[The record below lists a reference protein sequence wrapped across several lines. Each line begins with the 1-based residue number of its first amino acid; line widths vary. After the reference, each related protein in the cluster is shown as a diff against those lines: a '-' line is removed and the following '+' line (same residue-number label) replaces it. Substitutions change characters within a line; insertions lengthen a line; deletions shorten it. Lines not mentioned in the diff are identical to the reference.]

1 MRKNKLTKVFSVLL
15 VAALVSL
22 APVSAQ
28 QEVDEEALYR
38 LVNQIQKKILTLN
51 NFGVFDFIS
60 FGLKGGQTGIIVVL
74 EGYASRPTLKDSAGK
89 VVNQLEQVESVEN
102 NIEVLPVGGNDEDIR
117 LAVYQAIYFDSV
129 LSRYNPNR
137 GTPMYGPG
145 GMGGSAFD
153 DDPFGD
159 PFGGPEAG
167 LWARND
173 AFGISNDPPM
183 GYHPIAIIVKG
194 GNVSLEG
201 VIDNEGHK
209 TMANLKA
216 RGVSGV
222 FSVTNNLQVLN
233 PQEKKK

>member
-1 MRKNKLTKVFSVLL
+1 MGNNKLGKVLSSLL
-15 VAALVSL
+15 VAALV
-22 APVSAQ
+22 APGLVSAQ
-28 QEVDEEALYR
+28 QDVSEEAVYR
-38 LVNQIQKKILTLN
+38 LANQIRKKILTLN

-74 EGYASRPTLKDSAGK
+74 QGYASRPTLKDSAEK
-89 VVNQLEQVESVEN
+89 VVSKIEQVESVEN

-117 LAVYQAIYFDSV
+117 LAVYRAIYFDSV

-137 GTPMYGPG
+137 GSPMYGPG
-145 GMGGSAFD
+145 GVGGSWFD
-153 DDPFGD
+153 
-159 PFGGPEAG
+159 GGAGAG

-194 GNVSLEG
+194 GNVFLEG
-201 VIDNEGHK
+201 VIDNQGHK
-209 TMANLKA
+209 DMANLKA

-233 PQEKKK
+233 PPKEKS

>member
-1 MRKNKLTKVFSVLL
+1 ML
-15 VAALVSL
+15 VVVLVSPGL
-22 APVSAQ
+22 VLAQ
-28 QEVDEEALYR
+28 QDFSEEDVYR
-38 LVNQIQKKILTLN
+38 LANQIRKKILTLN

-74 EGYASRPTLKDSAGK
+74 QGYASRPTLKDSAEQVISK
-89 VVNQLEQVESVEN
+89 IEQVESVEN

-117 LAVYQAIYFDSV
+117 LRVYQAIYFDSV

-137 GTPMYGPG
+137 GSPMYGPG
-145 GMGGSAFD
+145 GVGGSW
-153 DDPFGD
+153 G
-159 PFGGPEAG
+159 AG
-167 LWARND
+167 AAAGMWARND

-194 GNVSLEG
+194 GNVFLEG

-209 TMANLKA
+209 NMANLKA

-222 FSVTNNLQVLN
+222 FSVTNNLNVLN
-233 PQEKKK
+233 PPKEKK

>member
-1 MRKNKLTKVFSVLL
+1 MKNRKLGKVLSPLL

-22 APVSAQ
+22 APVLAQ
-28 QEVDEEALYR
+28 QEVSEEALYR
-38 LVNQIQKKILTLN
+38 LVNQIQKKVLTLN

-74 EGYASRPTLKDSAGK
+74 QGYASRPTLKDSAEK
-89 VVNQLEQVESVEN
+89 AVNQLEEVESVEN

-117 LAVYQAIYFDSV
+117 LRVYRAIYMDSV

-145 GMGGSAFD
+145 GMGGSW
-153 DDPFGD
+153 
-159 PFGGPEAG
+159 GGGAGAG

-201 VIDNEGHK
+201 VIDNQGHK
-209 TMANLKA
+209 DMAGMNA
-216 RGVSGV
+216 RQVGGV

-233 PQEKKK
+233 PPEEKK

>member
-1 MRKNKLTKVFSVLL
+1 MRKNKFGKILSSLL

-28 QEVDEEALYR
+28 QEVSEEDLYR
-38 LVNQIQKKILTLN
+38 LVNQIQKKVLTLN
-51 NFGVFDFIS
+51 NFGVFDFIT

-74 EGYASRPTLKDSAGK
+74 QGYASRPTLKDSAEK
-89 VVNQLEQVESVEN
+89 AVNQLEEVESVEN

-117 LAVYQAIYFDSV
+117 LRVYQAIYFDSV

-137 GTPMYGPG
+137 GTPVYGPG
-145 GMGGSAFD
+145 GMGGSPFD
-153 DDPFGD
+153 DDPFG
-159 PFGGPEAG
+159 GPGAG
-167 LWARND
+167 LRARND

-201 VIDNEGHK
+201 VIDNQGHK
-209 TMANLKA
+209 DMAGMNA
-216 RGVSGV
+216 RQVGGV

-233 PQEKKK
+233 PPEEKK

>member
-1 MRKNKLTKVFSVLL
+1 MRNNKLGKVLSALL
-15 VAALVSL
+15 VCALVSL

-28 QEVDEEALYR
+28 QEVSEEALYR

-74 EGYASRPTLKDSAGK
+74 QGYASRPTLKDSAEQ
-89 VVNQLEQVESVEN
+89 VVSKIEQVESVEN

-117 LAVYQAIYFDSV
+117 LAVYRAIYFDSV

-137 GTPMYGPG
+137 GSPMYGPG

-153 DDPFGD
+153 DD

-201 VIDNEGHK
+201 VIDNQGHK
-209 TMANLKA
+209 DMANLKA

-233 PQEKKK
+233 PQEKK

>member
-1 MRKNKLTKVFSVLL
+1 MKNRKLGKVLSPLL

-22 APVSAQ
+22 APVLAQ
-28 QEVDEEALYR
+28 QEVSEEALYR
-38 LVNQIQKKILTLN
+38 LVNQIQKKVLTLN

-74 EGYASRPTLKDSAGK
+74 QGYASRPTLKDSAEK
-89 VVNQLEQVESVEN
+89 AVNQLEEVESVEN

-117 LAVYQAIYFDSV
+117 LRVYQAIYMDSV

-145 GMGGSAFD
+145 GMGGSW
-153 DDPFGD
+153 
-159 PFGGPEAG
+159 GGGAG
-167 LWARND
+167 AGMWARND

-201 VIDNEGHK
+201 VIDNQGHK
-209 TMANLKA
+209 DMAGMNA
-216 RGVSGV
+216 RQVGGV

-233 PQEKKK
+233 PPEEKK

>member
-1 MRKNKLTKVFSVLL
+1 MVV
-15 VAALVSL
+15 LVSPGL
-22 APVSAQ
+22 VLAQ
-28 QEVDEEALYR
+28 QDFSEEDVYR
-38 LVNQIQKKILTLN
+38 LANQIRKKILTLN

-74 EGYASRPTLKDSAGK
+74 QGYASRPTLKDSAEQVISK
-89 VVNQLEQVESVEN
+89 IEQVESVEN

-117 LAVYQAIYFDSV
+117 LRVYQAIYFDSV

-137 GTPMYGPG
+137 GSPMYGPG
-145 GMGGSAFD
+145 GVGGSW
-153 DDPFGD
+153 G
-159 PFGGPEAG
+159 AG
-167 LWARND
+167 AAAGMWARND

-194 GNVSLEG
+194 GNVFLEG

-209 TMANLKA
+209 NMANLKA

-222 FSVTNNLQVLN
+222 FSVTNNLNVLN
-233 PQEKKK
+233 PPKEKK

>member
-1 MRKNKLTKVFSVLL
+1 MRKNKLGIVLSSFL
-15 VAALVSL
+15 VVALVSPGL
-22 APVSAQ
+22 VWAQ
-28 QEVDEEALYR
+28 QDVSEEDLYW
-38 LVNQIQKKILTLN
+38 LVNQIQKKILTPH
-51 NFGVFDFIS
+51 NFGVFDYIS

-74 EGYASRPTLKDSAGK
+74 QGYASRPQLKDSAEK
-89 VVNQLEQVESVEN
+89 SVSQIEEVESVEN
-102 NIEVLPVGGNDEDIR
+102 NIEVLPVGQNDENIR
-117 LAVYQAIYFDSV
+117 LAVYRAIYFDSV

-145 GMGGSAFD
+145 GMGGSWSS
-153 DDPFGD
+153 
-159 PFGGPEAG
+159 GGAGAG

-194 GNVSLEG
+194 GNVFLEG
-201 VIDNEGHK
+201 VIDNQGHK
-209 TMANLKA
+209 DMANLKA

-233 PQEKKK
+233 PQEKK

>member
-1 MRKNKLTKVFSVLL
+1 
-15 VAALVSL
+15 VSL
-22 APVSAQ
+22 GPVSAQ
-28 QEVDEEALYR
+28 QEVSEEALYR

-51 NFGVFDFIS
+51 NFGVFDFITL
-60 FGLKGGQTGIIVVL
+60 GLKGGQTGIIVVL
-74 EGYASRPTLKDSAGK
+74 QGYASRPTLKDSAEQAVSK
-89 VVNQLEQVESVEN
+89 IEQVESVEN

-117 LAVYQAIYFDSV
+117 LRVYQAIYFDSV

-145 GMGGSAFD
+145 GMGGSPFDNDPFD
-153 DDPFGD
+153 DDPFG
-159 PFGGPEAG
+159 GGMWG
-167 LWARND
+167 RND

-183 GYHPIAIIVKG
+183 GYHPIAIIVKA

-216 RGVSGV
+216 RQVAGV

-233 PQEKKK
+233 PQEKK

>member
-1 MRKNKLTKVFSVLL
+1 MRKNKLGKVLSALL

-28 QEVDEEALYR
+28 QEVDEETLYR
-38 LVNQIQKKILTLN
+38 LVNQIQKKIVTLN

-74 EGYASRPTLKDSAGK
+74 QGYASRPTLKDSAEK
-89 VVNQLEQVESVEN
+89 VVAKLEQVESVEN
-102 NIEVLPVGGNDEDIR
+102 NIEVLPTGQNDENIR
-117 LAVYQAIYFDSV
+117 LAVYRAIYFDSV

-153 DDPFGD
+153 DDPFG
-159 PFGGPEAG
+159 GPGAG

-173 AFGISNDPPM
+173 AFGISNDPPV

-201 VIDNEGHK
+201 VIDNQGHK
-209 TMANLKA
+209 DMANLKA

-233 PQEKKK
+233 PQEKK

>member
-1 MRKNKLTKVFSVLL
+1 MRKNKLGKVLSALL
-15 VAALVSL
+15 VATLVALV
-22 APVSAQ
+22 PVSAQ
-28 QEVDEEALYR
+28 QDVSEEDLYR

-74 EGYASRPTLKDSAGK
+74 QGYASRPTLKDSAEQ
-89 VVNQLEQVESVEN
+89 VVSKIEQVESVEN

-117 LAVYQAIYFDSV
+117 LAVYRAIYFDSV

-137 GTPMYGPG
+137 GSPMYGPG

-153 DDPFGD
+153 DDPFG
-159 PFGGPEAG
+159 GPGAG

-201 VIDNEGHK
+201 VIDNQGHK
-209 TMANLKA
+209 DMANLKA

-233 PQEKKK
+233 PQEKK

>member
-1 MRKNKLTKVFSVLL
+1 MKNRKLGKVLSPLL

-22 APVSAQ
+22 APVLAQ
-28 QEVDEEALYR
+28 QEVSEEALYR
-38 LVNQIQKKILTLN
+38 LVNQIQKKVLTLN

-74 EGYASRPTLKDSAGK
+74 QGYASRPTLKDSAEK
-89 VVNQLEQVESVEN
+89 AVNQLEEVESVEN

-117 LAVYQAIYFDSV
+117 LRVYQAIYMDSV

-145 GMGGSAFD
+145 GMGGSW
-153 DDPFGD
+153 
-159 PFGGPEAG
+159 GGGAGAG

-201 VIDNEGHK
+201 VIDNQGHK
-209 TMANLKA
+209 DMAGMNA
-216 RGVSGV
+216 RQVGGV

-233 PQEKKK
+233 PPEEKK

>member
-1 MRKNKLTKVFSVLL
+1 MKNRKLGKVLSPLL
-15 VAALVSL
+15 VAVLVSL
-22 APVSAQ
+22 GPVSAQ
-28 QEVDEEALYR
+28 QDFSEEDVYR
-38 LVNQIQKKILTLN
+38 LANQIRKKILTLN

-74 EGYASRPTLKDSAGK
+74 QGYASRPTLKDSAENSVSK
-89 VVNQLEQVESVEN
+89 IEQVESVEN

-117 LAVYQAIYFDSV
+117 LRVYRAIYMDSV

-145 GMGGSAFD
+145 GMGGSW
-153 DDPFGD
+153 
-159 PFGGPEAG
+159 GGGSGAG
-167 LWARND
+167 MWARND

-209 TMANLKA
+209 TMAGMNA
-216 RGVSGV
+216 RQVSGV

-233 PQEKKK
+233 PSEEKK

>member
-1 MRKNKLTKVFSVLL
+1 MKNRKLGKVLSSLL
-15 VAALVSL
+15 VAVLVSL
-22 APVSAQ
+22 GPISAQ
-28 QEVDEEALYR
+28 QDVSEEDVYR
-38 LVNQIQKKILTLN
+38 LANQIRKKILTLN

-74 EGYASRPTLKDSAGK
+74 QGYASRPTLKDSAEES
-89 VVNQLEQVESVEN
+89 VSQIEQVESVEN

-117 LAVYQAIYFDSV
+117 LRVYRAIYFDSV

-145 GMGGSAFD
+145 GMGGSWSS
-153 DDPFGD
+153 
-159 PFGGPEAG
+159 GGAGAG

-183 GYHPIAIIVKG
+183 GYHPIAIIVKN
-194 GNVSLEG
+194 GNVFLEG

-209 TMANLKA
+209 TMADLKA

-233 PQEKKK
+233 PPKEKK

>member
-1 MRKNKLTKVFSVLL
+1 MKNSRLGKVLSALL
-15 VAALVSL
+15 VATLVAL

-28 QEVDEEALYR
+28 QDVSEEDLYR

-51 NFGVFDFIS
+51 NFGVFDYIS

-74 EGYASRPTLKDSAGK
+74 QGYASRPTLKDSAEK
-89 VVNQLEQVESVEN
+89 SVSQIEEVESVEN
-102 NIEVLPVGGNDEDIR
+102 NIEVLPVGQNDENIR
-117 LAVYQAIYFDSV
+117 LAVYRAIYFDSV

-145 GMGGSAFD
+145 GMGGSWSS
-153 DDPFGD
+153 
-159 PFGGPEAG
+159 GGAGAG

-194 GNVSLEG
+194 GNVSMEG
-201 VIDNEGHK
+201 VIDNQGHK
-209 TMANLKA
+209 DMANLKA

-222 FSVTNNLQVLN
+222 FSVTNNLEVLN
-233 PQEKKK
+233 PQEKK

>member
-1 MRKNKLTKVFSVLL
+1 MRRNKLGKVVSALL
-15 VAALVSL
+15 VAALVLL

-38 LVNQIQKKILTLN
+38 LVNQIQKKIVTLN

-74 EGYASRPTLKDSAGK
+74 QGYASRPTLKDSAEK
-89 VVNQLEQVESVEN
+89 VVSQLEEVESVEN

-145 GMGGSAFD
+145 GVGGSWGRGSA
-153 DDPFGD
+153 
-159 PFGGPEAG
+159 AG
-167 LWARND
+167 MWARND
-173 AFGISNDPPM
+173 AFGISNDPPV
-183 GYHPIAIIVKG
+183 GYHPIAIIVKD
-194 GNVSLEG
+194 GNVFLEG
-201 VIDNEGHK
+201 VIDNQGHK
-209 TMANLKA
+209 SMATLNA
-216 RGVSGV
+216 RQVSGV

-233 PQEKKK
+233 PPQEKK

>member
-1 MRKNKLTKVFSVLL
+1 MRKNKLEKVLSALL
-15 VAALVSL
+15 VATLVSL

-28 QEVDEEALYR
+28 QEVSEEALYR
-38 LVNQIQKKILTLN
+38 LVNKIQKKIVTLN
-51 NFGVFDFIS
+51 NFGVFDYIS

-74 EGYASRPTLKDSAGK
+74 QGYASRPTLKDSAEK
-89 VVNQLEQVESVEN
+89 VVKQLEQVESVEN
-102 NIEVLPVGGNDEDIR
+102 NIEVLPTGQNDENIR
-117 LAVYQAIYFDSV
+117 LAVYRAIYFDSV

-145 GMGGSAFD
+145 GLGGSWGRGSA
-153 DDPFGD
+153 
-159 PFGGPEAG
+159 AG
-167 LWARND
+167 MWARND
-173 AFGISNDPPM
+173 AFGISNDPPI

-201 VIDNEGHK
+201 VIDNQGHK
-209 TMANLKA
+209 DMANMKA

-233 PQEKKK
+233 PQEKE

>member
-1 MRKNKLTKVFSVLL
+1 MKNKKLGKVLSSLL
-15 VAALVSL
+15 VAVLVSPGL
-22 APVSAQ
+22 VSAQ
-28 QEVDEEALYR
+28 QDVSEEAVYR
-38 LVNQIQKKILTLN
+38 LANQIRKKILTLN

-74 EGYASRPTLKDSAGK
+74 QGYASRPTLKDSAEK
-89 VVNQLEQVESVEN
+89 VVSQIEQVESVEN

-117 LAVYQAIYFDSV
+117 LRVYRAIYMDSV

-145 GMGGSAFD
+145 GMGGSW
-153 DDPFGD
+153 
-159 PFGGPEAG
+159 GGGAGAG
-167 LWARND
+167 LWGRND

-183 GYHPIAIIVKG
+183 GYHPIAIIVEN
-194 GNVSLEG
+194 GNVFLEG

-209 TMANLKA
+209 TMANLNA
-216 RGVSGV
+216 RQVAGV

-233 PQEKKK
+233 PQEEKK

>member
-1 MRKNKLTKVFSVLL
+1 MKNGRLGKVLSSLL
-15 VAALVSL
+15 VAALV
-22 APVSAQ
+22 APGLVSAQ
-28 QEVDEEALYR
+28 QDVSEEAVYR
-38 LVNQIQKKILTLN
+38 LSNQIRKKILTLN

-74 EGYASRPTLKDSAGK
+74 QGYASRPTLKDSAEQVISK
-89 VVNQLEQVESVEN
+89 IEQVESVEN

-117 LAVYQAIYFDSV
+117 LRVYQAIYFDSV

-137 GTPMYGPG
+137 GSPMYGPG
-145 GMGGSAFD
+145 GVGGSW
-153 DDPFGD
+153 G
-159 PFGGPEAG
+159 AG
-167 LWARND
+167 AAAGMWARND

-194 GNVSLEG
+194 GNVFLEG

-209 TMANLKA
+209 NMANLKA

-222 FSVTNNLQVLN
+222 FSVTNNLNVLN
-233 PQEKKK
+233 PPKEKK

>member
-1 MRKNKLTKVFSVLL
+1 MRKNKHGKVLSSLL
-15 VAALVSL
+15 VAALV
-22 APVSAQ
+22 APGLVSAQ
-28 QEVDEEALYR
+28 QEVSEEALYR

-51 NFGVFDFIS
+51 NFGVFDYIS

-74 EGYASRPTLKDSAGK
+74 QGYASRPTLKDSAEK
-89 VVNQLEQVESVEN
+89 SVSQIEEVESVEN
-102 NIEVLPVGGNDEDIR
+102 NIEVLPVGQNDENIR
-117 LAVYQAIYFDSV
+117 LAVYRAIYFDAV

-145 GMGGSAFD
+145 GMGGSWSS
-153 DDPFGD
+153 
-159 PFGGPEAG
+159 GGAGAG

-201 VIDNEGHK
+201 VIDNQGHK
-209 TMANLKA
+209 DMANLKA

-233 PQEKKK
+233 PQEKK

>member
-1 MRKNKLTKVFSVLL
+1 MRNNKLGKVLSALL

-28 QEVDEEALYR
+28 QEVSEEALYR

-74 EGYASRPTLKDSAGK
+74 QGYASRPTLKDSAEQ
-89 VVNQLEQVESVEN
+89 VVSKIEQVESVEN

-117 LAVYQAIYFDSV
+117 LAVYRAIYFDSV

-137 GTPMYGPG
+137 GSPMYGPG

-153 DDPFGD
+153 DD

-201 VIDNEGHK
+201 VIDNQGHK
-209 TMANLKA
+209 DMANLKA

-233 PQEKKK
+233 PQEKK

>member
-1 MRKNKLTKVFSVLL
+1 MRNNKLGKVLSALL
-15 VAALVSL
+15 VATLVAL
-22 APVSAQ
+22 APVLAQ
-28 QEVDEEALYR
+28 QDVSEEDLYR

-51 NFGVFDFIS
+51 NFGVFDYVS

-74 EGYASRPTLKDSAGK
+74 QGYASRPTLKDSAEQ
-89 VVNQLEQVESVEN
+89 VVSKIEQVESVEN

-117 LAVYQAIYFDSV
+117 LAVYRAIYFDSV

-137 GTPMYGPG
+137 GSPMYGPG

-153 DDPFGD
+153 DD

-209 TMANLKA
+209 SMANLKA

-233 PQEKKK
+233 PQEKK